1 MSNRLSSQA
10 VEYSDEAGQPE
21 AQASGSSLVIRA
33 RNALI
38 VGVIAIGI
46 VATVL
51 WSAML
56 VWGLLWL
63 LF

>member
-1 MSNRLSSQA
+1 MSNRLSSKA
-10 VEYSDEAGQPE
+10 VEFPDGTAQPE
-21 AQASGSSLVIRA
+21 AQASLSGVVVRA
-33 RNALI
+33 KTALL
-38 VGVIAIGI
+38 VGVLAIGI

-51 WSAML
+51 WGVML

>member
-10 VEYSDEAGQPE
+10 VEYSDEAGQPK
-21 AQASGSSLVIRA
+21 AQASLSGLAIRA

-38 VGVIAIGI
+38 VGVIALGI

>member
-10 VEYSDEAGQPE
+10 IEYSDEAGQPE
-21 AQASGSSLVIRA
+21 AQASHSGLALRE
-33 RNALI
+33 RNTLI
-38 VGVIAIGI
+38 VGVIAIGV

-51 WSAML
+51 WGVML

>member
-1 MSNRLSSQA
+1 MSNRRSSQA
-10 VEYSDEAGQPE
+10 VEYSDEVGQPE
-21 AQASGSSLVIRA
+21 AQASRSGLVIRA
-33 RNALI
+33 KTALL
-38 VGVIAIGI
+38 VGVLAIGI

-51 WSAML
+51 WCVML

>member
-1 MSNRLSSQA
+1 MSNRRSSQA
-10 VEYSDEAGQPE
+10 VEYSDEVGQPE
-21 AQASGSSLVIRA
+21 AQASLSGVVIRA
-33 RNALI
+33 KPALL
-38 VGVIAIGI
+38 VGVLAIGI

-51 WSAML
+51 WSVML

>member
-10 VEYSDEAGQPE
+10 VEYSDEVGQPE
-21 AQASGSSLVIRA
+21 AQASHSGLVIRA
-33 RNALI
+33 KTALT

-51 WSAML
+51 WSVML